1 MKMAKLPKMIQ
12 VSIRYKGIKYMQ
24 SYSIHISALCG
35 KIMLRV
41 FHVDKLICVL
51 LVANKTV

>member
-1 MKMAKLPKMIQ
+1 MAKLPKMIQ